1 MITLPVDA
9 LPPTV
14 NHLYRNRRGGG
25 RCLSAAAEAWYDYA
39 IPTLR
44 LQARPAVPRGPLR
57 LRINVH
63 GLPRT
68 TDVDNVLKAAI
79 DALRRALEF
88 DDRWIDDLR
97 IVRIPVR
104 RGGVRFTVYELEAL
118 AKN

>member
-1 MITLPVDA
+1 MITLTVDA

-39 IPTLR
+39 IPVLR
-44 LQARPAVPRGPLR
+44 SQPRYAVPSGPLR
-57 LRINVH
+57 LRIRVH

-68 TDVDNVLKAAI
+68 TDLDNVSKAAI
-79 DALRRALEF
+79 DALARALEF

-104 RGGVRFTVYELEAL
+104 RGEQRLTVYDLEAL
-118 AKN
+118 

>member
-1 MITLPVDA
+1 MITLTVDA

-39 IPTLR
+39 IPVLR
-44 LQARPAVPRGPLR
+44 SQPRHAVPSGPLR
-57 LRINVH
+57 LRIRVH

-68 TDVDNVLKAAI
+68 TDLDNVSKAAI
-79 DALRRALEF
+79 DALARALEF

-97 IVRIPVR
+97 IVRVSVR
-104 RGGVRFTVYELEAL
+104 KGAQRFIEYCLEAL
-118 AKN
+118 